1 MAPRDVASV
10 FPASPAQVPAVSS
23 HVWTV
28 TAPGVF
34 VVLWSTG
41 FIAGK
46 AGLPYAGPLTF
57 LCVRLA
63 AVTSL
68 MLLVVVVAR
77 APWPGR
83 LSDAGHIAVV
93 GLLMHGAYL
102 GGVFTSLALG
112 LPAGVSALIVGLQ
125 PLLTATIV
133 GPLLGERVNA
143 RQWLGL
149 VIGLFGVTMVLADKL
164 AFDRATVWAIVLSLV
179 ALLGITTG
187 TLYQKRFCAHADLR
201 TGAVIQYAAAGLAIF
216 VLALSLETMRVE
228 WTWQFIAALMWLS
241 LALSLGAV
249 SLLYL
254 LIRRGAAA
262 KVASL
267 FYLVPPFTALFA
279 WILFGETLGALAI
292 AGIAAAALGVA
303 LVQRG

>member
-1 MAPRDVASV
+1 MALRDDASV
-10 FPASPAQVPAVSS
+10 TLALPMKIPAVPS

-28 TAPGVF
+28 SAPGLF

-41 FIAGK
+41 FIAAKG
-46 AGLPYAGPLTF
+46 GLPYAGPLTF
-57 LCVRLA
+57 LCVRFA
-63 AVTSL
+63 VVTSL
-68 MLLVVVVAR
+68 MLLVALVAR
-77 APWPGR
+77 APWPR
-83 LSDAGHIAVV
+83 PSDAGHIAVV

-125 PLLTATIV
+125 PLLTATVV

-149 VIGLFGVTMVLADKL
+149 VIGLLGVTMVLADKL
-164 AFDRATVWAIVLSLV
+164 AFDRATVWAIALSLI
-179 ALLGITTG
+179 ALVGITAG

-216 VLALSLETMRVE
+216 ALALSLESLRVE
-228 WTWQFIAALMWLS
+228 WTWQFIAAFMWLS
-241 LALSLGAV
+241 LVLSVGAV